1 MIELG
6 FPSPPCNLGIKTEI
20 VSYVAFLITEKSPA
34 GEEGQFELALIIE
47 ISLFM

>member
-6 FPSPPCNLGIKTEI
+6 SPSPP
-20 VSYVAFLITEKSPA
+20 KSPA

-47 ISLFM
+47 ISLFV